1 MDLAPL
7 LYKQR
12 QKISFIS
19 WNIFKRSYVLIF
31 RLIKMKALFCAWWW
45 EISIIIFTL
54 MSMLIFTIF
63 FTKIDWILI
72 FDFTKRQCNK
82 FECHDKLM
90 AMMHLGVT
98 HNRLIELVGT
108 HLRKNIS
115 TKNIGL
121 KIDLESRWV
130 FSKHTFIDTTSL
142 ILLFNYNA
150 SYANYP

>member
-54 MSMLIFTIF
+54 MSMLIKKKTL
-63 FTKIDWILI
+63 DWILI
-72 FDFTKRQCNK
+72 FYFTKRQCNK

-142 ILLFNYNA
+142 ILLFNA
-150 SYANYP
+150 GYANYP